1 MLIDEHGSNVRSR
14 LLRGGVYVVLLIWL
28 VALLF
33 PLYWTLI
40 TITKN
45 RIDATTP
52 PPTFVPEINK
62 TAHVILDYTG
72 YVKAH
77 SGISQALLDQKVS
90 QDTAVVVGRL
100 MYNSARLVSVH
111 VRAVAG
117 KQTILHQ
124 TFSWVRIY
132 DHESQFLTQAP
143 SVDRFQAHL
152 LMHLF
157 HVTFRPVTLTG
168 ALTSQVSLPTAGPG
182 KLAPRLLEHLK
193 TYHLAGTPSITVE
206 NASIIHWLDPFHEAY
221 SGYPLFAINA
231 ASPTRWFL
239 NTVIYVVGIIV
250 TQVTFSALAAYAL
263 SYLFG
268 RQTSRLMLIFYLA
281 TLALPAF
288 MIFIPM
294 YLQMRFFPFRTIP
307 FTSLQ
312 LPTKDLLNSYLALII
327 PNTAW
332 AFSIILFKGF
342 FDGLPEG
349 LIEAARIDGANEWH
363 IFTRLVVPLSKPIV
377 ATLCVFTYTATWGE
391 FLWPYLVETKHRMWT
406 LSVGLYYAAGTAEGG
421 VSDIREPLALG
432 LMMAIPTLFVFVFLQ
447 RYMLR
452 SITFSGLKG

>member
-1 MLIDEHGSNVRSR
+1 MLIGDLASGWRPR
-14 LLRGGVYVVLLIWL
+14 LLRFGVYLILAVWL

-45 RIDATTP
+45 RIAAVTP
-52 PPTFVPEINK
+52 PPTFAPEINK
-62 TAHVILDYTG
+62 AADITLDYTP
-72 YVKAH
+72 YVQSHPAVTL
-77 SGISQALLDQKVS
+77 AELDQTVAE
-90 QDTAVVVGRL
+90 DTAVVVGRL

-111 VRAVAG
+111 VHAVVG
-117 KQTILHQ
+117 NQTLMTQ

-152 LMHLF
+152 LMSLF
-157 HVTFRPVTLTG
+157 GVHFRSVTLTG
-168 ALTSQVSLPTAGPG
+168 PQIAQVARPTAGSG
-182 KLAPRLLEHLK
+182 NLATQFLRHAE
-193 TYHLAGTPSITVE
+193 TYHLSGIPAITVG
-206 NASIIHWLDPFHEAY
+206 NASIIHWLDPFREIY
-221 SGYPLFAINA
+221 SGYPLVALNA
-231 ASPTRWFL
+231 ASPTRWFV
-239 NTVIYVVGIIV
+239 NNVIYVAGIILSQI
-250 TQVTFSALAAYAL
+250 TISTLAAYAL
-263 SYLFG
+263 SYLLG
-268 RQTSRLMLIFYLA
+268 RRATRVMLVFYLA
-281 TLALPAF
+281 TLALPSF

-307 FTSLQ
+307 FTPIHIPS
-312 LPTKDLLNSYLALII
+312 TNLLNSYWALII

-332 AFSIILFKGF
+332 AFSIVLFKGF
-342 FDGLPEG
+342 FDALPDG

-363 IFTRLVVPLSKPIV
+363 IFKDIVIPLSKPIV

-406 LSVGLYYAAGTAEGG
+406 LSVGLYYAAGTAQGG

-432 LMMAIPTLFVFVFLQ
+432 VMMAIPTLLVFIFLQ